1 MKIILDCVI
10 LIDVL
15 TQIERKSVKKLSIV
29 VPCYNE
35 QETIYP
41 FLEETQKI
49 ETKMKDQLIFDYIFV
64 NDGSKDETLKVLRD
78 VANRFE
84 NVHYLSFSRNF
95 GKEAG
100 LLAGLEAADGDFIT
114 VMDADL
120 QDPPELL
127 IDMYEKIKEGY
138 DVVGTRRADRKG
150 EPVIRSFFSKMF
162 YKIINTVSDTEMV
175 DGARDFRLMTRQV
188 VDSILELGEVNRFSK
203 GIFSWVGFDVTY
215 IAYENRERV
224 AGETSWGFW
233 SLLKYSMEGFI
244 NFSEAPLDLSLWAG
258 ATSFIVSILGIL
270 FIIIRKLTIGGSVSG
285 WASLVCIIL
294 FIGGIQLLALGII
307 GKYISKIFLE
317 TKKRPVYIVK
327 EKG

>member
-1 MKIILDCVI
+1 M
-10 LIDVL
+10 
-15 TQIERKSVKKLSIV
+15 KKLSIV

-41 FLEETQKI
+41 FLEETQKV
-49 ETKMKDQLIFDYIFV
+49 ESKMKDQLIFDYIFV

-78 VANRFE
+78 VANCFE

-127 IDMYEKIKEGY
+127 IEMYQKINEGY

-162 YKIINTVSDTEMV
+162 YKIINAVSDTEMV

-203 GIFSWVGFDVTY
+203 GIFSWV
-215 IAYENRERV
+215 
-224 AGETSWGFW
+224 
-233 SLLKYSMEGFI
+233 
-244 NFSEAPLDLSLWAG
+244 
-258 ATSFIVSILGIL
+258 
-270 FIIIRKLTIGGSVSG
+270 
-285 WASLVCIIL
+285 
-294 FIGGIQLLALGII
+294 
-307 GKYISKIFLE
+307 
-317 TKKRPVYIVK
+317 
-327 EKG
+327 

>member
-1 MKIILDCVI
+1 MLN
-10 LIDVL
+10 
-15 TQIERKSVKKLSIV
+15 KLSIV

-41 FLEETQKI
+41 FLEATQKV
-49 ETKMKDQLIFDYIFV
+49 EQQMKDQLIFDYIFV
-64 NDGSKDETLKVLRD
+64 NDGSKDDTLTILRD
-78 VANRFE
+78 VAKRFH

-100 LLAGLEAADGDFIT
+100 LLAGLEAADGDLVT

-127 IDMYEKIKEGY
+127 IDMYQKILEGY
-138 DVVGTRRADRKG
+138 DVVGTRRADRNG

-162 YKIINTVSDTEMV
+162 YKIINAVSDTEMV

-188 VDSILELGEVNRFSK
+188 VDSILDLGEVNRFSK
-203 GIFSWVGFDVTY
+203 GIFSWVGYNVTY

-224 AGETSWGFW
+224 AGETSWNFW

-244 NFSEAPLDLSLWAG
+244 NFSEAPLNMSLWAG
-258 ATSFIVSILGIL
+258 AASFLASILGVI
-270 FIIIRKLTIGGSVSG
+270 FIIVRKLTVGGSVDG

-294 FIGGIQLLALGII
+294 FIGGIQLLSLGII